1 MKWIIPI
8 TIGLLAG
15 ISLVSLSS
23 IAPDLMPRQFVYFV
37 VGYLSFFLIS
47 KIRLRQLFNLSNVL
61 YASSLL
67 VLILLLI
74 LGISTRA
81 TVRWINLPMGFKV
94 QPSQFIPL
102 VVSLFLANKL
112 KGFKIETWKGLIK
125 FSFYILLPTILV
137 FLQPDFGT
145 SIVIAFSLFSTL
157 SFSKIRAK
165 QLLTLFG
172 VAGFILVFAW
182 LFILKPYQKARITG
196 FLTNRGEVDQNSSYN
211 ARQSLIAVGSGQMFG
226 RGLGSGVQSHLRF
239 LPERQTDFIFA
250 SIAEEWGFIGS
261 IIIISLYFLLLSVLL
276 YAAYRA
282 DDPRHQLILFVL
294 FINLFLQIVINIG
307 MNMGLLPITG
317 LTLPLLSYGGSSIL
331 SFMIFLGLA
340 FNVISLHKPKVSL
353 TIK

>member
-1 MKWIIPI
+1 MKWILPI
-8 TIGLLAG
+8 TIGLLAS
-15 ISLVSLSS
+15 ISLISLGS
-23 IAPDLMPRQFVYFV
+23 IAPDLIPRQFVYFL
-37 VGYLSFFLIS
+37 VGYILFFLIS
-47 KIRLRQLFNLSNVL
+47 KIRLRQLLNLSYVF
-61 YASSLL
+61 YVSSLL
-67 VLILLLI
+67 VLILLLV

-102 VVSLFLANKL
+102 VISLFLANKL
-112 KGFKIETWKGLIK
+112 NSFKIDTWKGLLK
-125 FSFYILLPTILV
+125 YSFYILLPTVLV

-145 SIVIAFSLFSTL
+145 SIVIAISLFSTL
-157 SFSKIRAK
+157 FFSKIRAK
-165 QLLTLFG
+165 QAATLFG
-172 VAGFILVFAW
+172 VAVCVLVFAW
-182 LFILKPYQKARITG
+182 LFILKPYQKVRMTG
-196 FLTNRGEVDQNSSYN
+196 FLTSRGEVDQNSSYN
-211 ARQSLIAVGSGQMFG
+211 ARQSLIAVGSGQVFG

-261 IIIISLYFLLLSVLL
+261 LIIILLYFLLLSVLI
-276 YAAYRA
+276 YTAYRA

-340 FNVISLHKPKVSL
+340 FNVISLHKPKLSL